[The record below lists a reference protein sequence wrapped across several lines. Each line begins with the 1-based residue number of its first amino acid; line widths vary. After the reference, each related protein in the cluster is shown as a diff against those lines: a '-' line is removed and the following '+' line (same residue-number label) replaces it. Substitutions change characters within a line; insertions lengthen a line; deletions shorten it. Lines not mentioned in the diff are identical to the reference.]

1 MATQT
6 AGLSTAKAILNW
18 NWNIWIRKFSI
29 WVHLF
34 PLRLWDFSSMQRYFI
49 SIGNNLI
56 EWGQANKYRLA
67 IVVALFG
74 LLKLASELPYLNL
87 VLADPFLIFAPPL
100 ALLILI
106 VRVKDAKIIILTTC
120 LFLFAY
126 VFFIL
131 GWIEI
136 AEDIANYIYVILFF
150 LIVREIVESKA

>member
-1 MATQT
+1 
-6 AGLSTAKAILNW
+6 
-18 NWNIWIRKFSI
+18 
-29 WVHLF
+29 
-34 PLRLWDFSSMQRYFI
+34 MQRYFI